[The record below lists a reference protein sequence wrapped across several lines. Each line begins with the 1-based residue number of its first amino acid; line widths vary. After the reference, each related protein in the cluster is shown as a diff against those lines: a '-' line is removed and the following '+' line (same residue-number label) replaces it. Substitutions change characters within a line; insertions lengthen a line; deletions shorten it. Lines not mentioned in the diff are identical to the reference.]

1 MSTPDKRPK
10 RPIATR
16 ARAAFAALEA
26 RIEAD
31 EIQAQL
37 DKDWADW
44 LATHEHMVAQRQ
56 QRQALAA
63 LVDDWDLLPDADPA
77 EFKPWPRRT

>member
-1 MSTPDKRPK
+1 MSLLEKRLK
-10 RPIATR
+10 
-16 ARAAFAALEA
+16 ARSYAAFLAPHN
-26 RIEAD
+26 RIEAE

-44 LATHEHMVAQRQ
+44 LATHEHMLAQRR

-63 LVDDWDLLPDADPA
+63 LVDDWDLLPDAEP

>member
-1 MSTPDKRPK
+1 MSLLEKRRK
-10 RPIATR
+10 
-16 ARAAFAALEA
+16 ARAYAAFVALQN
-26 RIEAD
+26 RIVAD
-31 EIQAQL
+31 EIQARL

-56 QRQALAA
+56 QRQALAG
-63 LVDDWDLLPDADPA
+63 LVDDWDLLPDAEP